1 MGTIEGR
8 GVSRRQ
14 VITWGVGSATGL
26 FLTSKP
32 GDRAGPRWRCRSEP
46 RKVRPGPTLDPT
58 SIPKYLTPLL
68 VPPAMPRARK
78 LRVMGGKN
86 MDYYEIAVRQHD
98 QQVLPAGLPTTTVWG
113 YGPRVAQGGGPLVFN
128 APSLTIEA
136 KWNAPVRVMW
146 VNELVDAAG
155 GHLPHLLPVDQ
166 TLHWANPA
174 GPIDDVGEPTLEP
187 YGGPVPMVTHVHGA
201 RATDESDGY
210 AEAWY
215 LPNARDLDG
224 YSRSGPSTA
233 RSRRRR
239 PPRGTS
245 HPAAPRGNRAPRC
258 SSTTTI
264 NRPPPSGTTTTRW
277 G

>member
-1 MGTIEGR
+1 MGSNGGQ

-14 VITWGVGSATGL
+14 IITWGVGSATGL
-26 FLTSKP
+26 FLTSSL
-32 GDRAGPRWRCRSEP
+32 GIVRILGSDAARAEEGG
-46 RKVRPGPTLDPT
+46 PGPTLDPT

-86 MDYYEIAVRQHD
+86 IDYYEIAVRQHD

-174 GPIDDVGEPTLEP
+174 GPIDDVGRAD
-187 YGGPVPMVTHVHGA
+187 A
-201 RATDESDGY
+201 RA
-210 AEAWY
+210 
-215 LPNARDLDG
+215 L
-224 YSRSGPSTA
+224 
-233 RSRRRR
+233 RR
-239 PPRGTS
+239 PGADGDS
-245 HPAAPRGNRAPRC
+245 RAR
-258 SSTTTI
+258 
-264 NRPPPSGTTTTRW
+264 RPGDR
-277 G
+277 